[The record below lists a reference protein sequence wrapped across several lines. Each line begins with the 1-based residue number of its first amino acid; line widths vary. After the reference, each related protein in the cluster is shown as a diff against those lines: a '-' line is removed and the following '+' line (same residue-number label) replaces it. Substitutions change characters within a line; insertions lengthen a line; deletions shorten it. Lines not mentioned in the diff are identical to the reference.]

1 MSKCHIVGN
10 LMDWL
15 NYFCNIPDGPEM
27 NMMDSVFNNIDLNA
41 STTSIGSPALL
52 GSFPVDVV
60 VFIRVE
66 PSIIR

>member
-1 MSKCHIVGN
+1 
-10 LMDWL
+10 
-15 NYFCNIPDGPEM
+15 
-27 NMMDSVFNNIDLNA
+27 MMDSVFNNIDLNA

-66 PSIIR
+66 PSIVR